1 MKKYKLIVTMIIA
14 VGVILIGTSN
24 PISNIYKSTNF
35 ISKFKLDNDNKD
47 KKENNKSQNENY
59 IICIDP
65 GHQQKGDPTPEPIGP
80 GSPYKKARV
89 SSGATGVATKKPE
102 YILNL
107 EASIVLK
114 NILESKGYT
123 VIMTR
128 ETHDINISNAERATL
143 ANEKKANMVIRV
155 HADSLDNSGKT
166 GASLLVPQQNG
177 KYTSGIYKPSNECA
191 ILIKE
196 ELEKSGIQV
205 NGIFERN
212 DLTGFNWSTVPVV
225 LVEMGF
231 LSNYNEDLM
240 MSNPEYQRKMMQ
252 SIADGVEKYLKKD

>member
-35 ISKFKLDNDNKD
+35 INKFKLDNPNKDNK
-47 KKENNKSQNENY
+47 ENDKSQNENY

-65 GHQQKGDPTPEPIGP
+65 GHQQKGDSTPEPIGP

-177 KYTSGIYKPSNECA
+177 KYTSGLY
-191 ILIKE
+191 
-196 ELEKSGIQV
+196 
-205 NGIFERN
+205 
-212 DLTGFNWSTVPVV
+212 
-225 LVEMGF
+225 
-231 LSNYNEDLM
+231 
-240 MSNPEYQRKMMQ
+240 
-252 SIADGVEKYLKKD
+252 

>member
-1 MKKYKLIVTMIIA
+1 MKKYKLIVSLIIA
-14 VGVILIGTSN
+14 IGVILIGTSN
-24 PISNIYKSTNF
+24 PVTNIYKTTNF
-35 ISKFKLDNDNKD
+35 I
-47 KKENNKSQNENY
+47 NKSKVDEHGKNKKDEGKSENGKY

-65 GHQQKGDPTPEPIGP
+65 GHQQKGDSNPEPIGP

-123 VIMTR
+123 VVMTR
-128 ETHDINISNAERATL
+128 ESHDVNISNAERATFG
-143 ANEKKANMVIRV
+143 NDKKANMVIRV
-155 HADSLDNSGKT
+155 HADSIDNSGKT
-166 GASLLVPQQNG
+166 GASILIPQKDG
-177 KYTSGIYKPSNECA
+177 KYTNNIYEQSNECA
-191 ILIKE
+191 EIIKSE
-196 ELEKSGIQV
+196 MEKSGINL
-205 NGIFERN
+205 NGIFERD
-212 DLTGFNWSTVPVV
+212 DLTGFNWSKVPVV

-231 LSNYNEDLM
+231 MSNYNEDLM

-252 SIADGVEKYLKKD
+252 SVSDGLELYLKKH

>member
-1 MKKYKLIVTMIIA
+1 MKKYKLIVSLIIA

-24 PISNIYKSTNF
+24 PVTNFYKTSTF
-35 ISKFKLDNDNKD
+35 ISKSKLEEDKKHDKNELESDNK
-47 KKENNKSQNENY
+47 KFV
-59 IICIDP
+59 ICIDP
-65 GHQQKGDPTPEPIGP
+65 GHQQKGDPTPEPIAP

-89 SSGATGVATKKPE
+89 SSGATGIATKKPE

-107 EASIVLK
+107 EASTVLK

-123 VIMTR
+123 VVMTR
-128 ETHDINISNAERATL
+128 DSHDINISNAERATL
-143 ANEKKANMVIRV
+143 GNEKNANMVVRV
-155 HADSLDNSGKT
+155 HADSLDNPGKT
-166 GASLLVPQQNG
+166 GASILIPEKGG
-177 KYTSGIYKPSNECA
+177 KYTSNIYDESNKCA
-191 ILIKE
+191 QIIKNE
-196 ELEKSGIQV
+196 MEQAGIQL

-212 DLTGFNWSTVPVV
+212 DLTGFNWSKVPVV

-252 SIADGVEKYLKKD
+252 SVADGLELYLKKD